1 MPGWSPRSP
10 GVFVSVIGES
20 RHGYARA
27 PTLPGRAALNPKE
40 KGDRQLPAKV
50 MQEGLGH
57 SSITMMMDIYGHL
70 FPSEDAA
77 AEPAAEK
84 AFLVRNAVT
93 TSR

>member
-1 MPGWSPRSP
+1 
-10 GVFVSVIGES
+10 
-20 RHGYARA
+20 
-27 PTLPGRAALNPKE
+27 
-40 KGDRQLPAKV
+40 
-50 MQEGLGH
+50 
-57 SSITMMMDIYGHL
+57 MMMDIYGHL